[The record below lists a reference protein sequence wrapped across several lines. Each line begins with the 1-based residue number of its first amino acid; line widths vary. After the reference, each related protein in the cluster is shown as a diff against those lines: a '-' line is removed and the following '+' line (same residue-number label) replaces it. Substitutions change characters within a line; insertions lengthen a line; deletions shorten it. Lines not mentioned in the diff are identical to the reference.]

1 MKEMNVKI
9 KKKNDIAKLK
19 EMRKQKGEQ
28 QRRYKAKQTT
38 KTNKQT

>member
-1 MKEMNVKI
+1 MNYIAMMK
-9 KKKNDIAKLK
+9 D
-19 EMRKQKGEQ
+19 MRTQKGEQ